1 MLTKVARYPV
11 PRTPLDTER
20 NPGLLDPTPAAER
33 TQSSR
38 GVWSG
43 PHSSSGKKDVRM
55 HHHLNPARVA
65 RMLHWACQGAYLHS
79 PRLAPSAR
87 RKDQTDRS
95 ARFLI
100 RSPLLVPGFLSHVHL
115 PCERILVTASVLY
128 HLGKVCL
135 VAHRSHSHDP
145 MHVELGPIRRARQI
159 AAEKNMTTLTRR
171 ANQKFGAGDFFVKN
185 LIFYAAEN

>member
-11 PRTPLDTER
+11 PRTPLDTGR
-20 NPGLLDPTPAAER
+20 NPGLLDPTPAAKR

-38 GVWSG
+38 GVWFG

-55 HHHLNPARVA
+55 HLHLNPARGA

-87 RKDQTDRS
+87 QKDQADRS

-115 PCERILVTASVLY
+115 PCERILVTASALY
-128 HLGKVCL
+128 HLGKVYL
-135 VAHRSHSHDP
+135 AAHRSHSHDP
-145 MHVELGPIRRARQI
+145 MRVELGPIRRARQI
-159 AAEKNMTTLTRR
+159 AAEKNIASLARR
-171 ANQKFGAGDFFVKN
+171 ANQKFGSGDFFVKN

>member
-1 MLTKVARYPV
+1 
-11 PRTPLDTER
+11 
-20 NPGLLDPTPAAER
+20 
-33 TQSSR
+33 
-38 GVWSG
+38 
-43 PHSSSGKKDVRM
+43 M
-55 HHHLNPARVA
+55 HLHLNPARVA

-87 RKDQTDRS
+87 QKDQADRS

-159 AAEKNMTTLTRR
+159 AAEKNMTSLTRR
-171 ANQKFGAGDFFVKN
+171 ANQEFGAGDFFVKN
-185 LIFYAAEN
+185 LIFMQRRIGEIV